1 MCKDKAAA
9 TAPTNHK
16 GPNMLNIIAA
26 PTITT
31 ITCVELHDC
40 DTLHATAVVPTSET
54 LDTFEQAH
62 AYTTATY
69 GADVADRLFE
79 VDEYNNLHLEMT
91 LKCVP
96 EKCSEAQV
104 ELCVDD
110 LPTLGKDVTWMIT
123 HVESD
128 TDLATAT
135 VH

>member
-1 MCKDKAAA
+1 
-9 TAPTNHK
+9 
-16 GPNMLNIIAA
+16 MLNTRTA

-54 LDTFEQAH
+54 LDTYEQAH

-69 GADVADRLFE
+69 GADIADLLFE
-79 VDEYNNLHLEMT
+79 VDDYNNLHLEMT
-91 LKCVP
+91 FGCVP
-96 EKCSEAQV
+96 ATWSEGQV
-104 ELCVDD
+104 ETFADD

-123 HVESD
+123 HFESD